1 MGSFSQKSRLRNL
14 SPEDFKRMY
23 GVTST
28 VFKDMV
34 KIVGGEKALQIKSG
48 RPNKL
53 SIEDQIL
60 VTLEYWREY
69 RTYFHI
75 GVSWGVDES
84 TIFRIVR
91 KIEKMLLR
99 SGLFNLPGKKIL
111 TTKDARIE
119 VVVVDVTEH
128 GIERPKKSAPPAL
141 RFPQRKDGASTEKIL

>member
-1 MGSFSQKSRLRNL
+1 MTYEQVKNL
-14 SPEDFKRMY
+14 SSEDFKRMY
-23 GVTST
+23 GVTYT

-34 KIVGGEKALQIKSG
+34 KVVGGEKALQIKSG

-75 GVSWGVDES
+75 GVNWGVDES

-111 TTKDARIE
+111 TTKDTRIE
-119 VVVVDVTEH
+119 VVVVDATEH
-128 GIERPKKSAPPAL
+128 GIERPKKN
-141 RFPQRKDGASTEKIL
+141 RKNTIAESSRNTQ

>member
-1 MGSFSQKSRLRNL
+1 MTYEQVKNL

-23 GVTST
+23 RVTPT

-34 KIVGGEKALQIKSG
+34 KVIAGEKALQIKSG
-48 RPNKL
+48 RPDKL

-75 GVSWGVDES
+75 GVNWGVDES

-91 KIEKMLLR
+91 KTEKVLLR
-99 SGLFNLPGKKIL
+99 TGLFNLPGKKIL
-111 TTKDARIE
+111 RTKDTEIE

-128 GIERPKKSAPPAL
+128 QIERPKKN
-141 RFPQRKDGASTEKIL
+141 RKNITAVSSMNIQ